1 MLRNPSTLTVLSPRF
16 KRGVRGNL
24 LHRQPNLGEI
34 QAWKLCVSQ
43 VGQWWSK
50 DWEAFMRFY
59 QKISLSFILLSVVAL
74 GTIFSLLYYG
84 ERAALIEQAHR
95 RANLLGKAIQVALT
109 EIIENPSI
117 NSLEQLSTRERVLLQ
132 RFIRQFGEADG
143 FSQISV
149 FNREQGVVIN
159 YGDAHE
165 WAPLP
170 SDQATLKRL
179 NQLGKDEIISL
190 VEKTRQGGLT
200 TTVIIPL
207 DYDGKILGFAKVK
220 LTLKETVQRLAETLR
235 VSFIL
240 LAATLALVVLIS
252 LFLGMTM
259 AKPVERLVAGVRK
272 IADGNYDIALP
283 IHGRGEIFELTQAFN
298 YMVNNLKRLQAERQL
313 REALKVAGE
322 LGRSV
327 AHEIRNPLNLIL
339 LSVEQLPH
347 LFQGG
352 AADRKRA
359 EKLMG
364 TIKSEISRISGI
376 IQNFLEYA
384 HTQALARTSD
394 SILDLL
400 QSTATLVGPQA
411 VKQRV
416 DLKVE
421 VEKNL
426 GPVPHDP
433 NQMRQAL
440 LNLIVNALQAMP
452 RGGRL
457 VLSAERQKSWVHIQV
472 ADQGVGISSENLEK
486 IFEPDFSTKA
496 GGNGI
501 GLALVKRISEQHGGR
516 VAVSSRVG
524 QGSQFS
530 IWIPVLDQS
539 EVAEER
545 THA

>member
-1 MLRNPSTLTVLSPRF
+1 
-16 KRGVRGNL
+16 
-24 LHRQPNLGEI
+24 
-34 QAWKLCVSQ
+34 
-43 VGQWWSK
+43 
-50 DWEAFMRFY
+50 MRFY
-59 QKISLSFILLSVVAL
+59 QRISLSFILLAVVAL
-74 GTIFSLLYYG
+74 GTIFTLLYYG
-84 ERAALIEQAHR
+84 ERSALIEQAYR
-95 RANLLGKAIQVALT
+95 RANLLGKAVQVALT

-117 NSLEQLSTRERVLLQ
+117 NTLDQLSTRERVLLQ

-143 FSQISV
+143 FSQISI
-149 FNREQGVVIN
+149 FNLARGVVIN

-170 SDQATLKRL
+170 SDQATLRRL
-179 NQLGKDEIISL
+179 RELGKNEILSL
-190 VEKTRQGGLT
+190 MEKTPQGLSA
-200 TTVIIPL
+200 TVIIPL
-207 DYDGKILGFAKVK
+207 DYNGKILGFAKVK
-220 LTLKETVQRLAETLR
+220 LTLKETAERLAQTLR

-240 LAATLALVVLIS
+240 LAATLVLVVLIS
-252 LFLGMTM
+252 LVLGLTM

-283 IHGRGEIFELTQAFN
+283 ISGRGEIFELTQAFN

-347 LFQGG
+347 LLAGRQ
-352 AADRKRA
+352 ADPQRA

-364 TIKSEISRISGI
+364 TIKSEINRISGI

-394 SILDLL
+394 SIAELL
-400 QSTATLVGPQA
+400 HSTATLVEPQA
-411 VKQRV
+411 AKQHV
-416 DLKVE
+416 ELKVE
-421 VEKNL
+421 VEPNL

-433 NQMRQAL
+433 DQMRQAL
-440 LNLIVNALQAMP
+440 LNLVVNALQAMP

-457 VLSAERQKSWVHIQV
+457 VLAAERQKSWVHLTV
-472 ADQGVGISSENLEK
+472 ADQGVGISPENLEK

-516 VAVSSRVG
+516 VAVASRVG

-530 IWIPVLDQS
+530 IWIPILDET

-545 THA
+545 AHA